1 MSKSP
6 FEFIDHI
13 LTEIDYLQ
21 RNRAEVTEEDFR
33 KDETLQR
40 AFSRSVEIIGE
51 AVKKMDNEF
60 TARYPN
66 VEWRKIAGMRDKLI
80 HNYFGVDYTLLW
92 DVITRRIDSLKKQLE
107 QIKLD
112 QQV

>member
-1 MSKSP
+1 MSRSP
-6 FEFIDHI
+6 LEFVDHI
-13 LTEIDYLQ
+13 LIEIDYLQ
-21 RNRAEVTEEDFR
+21 RNRVEITEEDFR
-33 KDETLQR
+33 RDETLQR
-40 AFSRSVEIIGE
+40 AFSKSVEIIGE

-60 TARYPN
+60 TARYPS

-92 DVITRRIDSLKKQLE
+92 DVITRRIDSQKKQLE